1 MCRGL
6 AHALPLRLESNNQA
20 VLSITPSFKRQDG
33 RYIGLAEK
41 VVRDGREILT
51 LNWEQFQPSGYPQFS
66 KSDPGKCTNFETPSA
81 KTLHP
86 LVIKISE
93 TLINER
99 FQFYMANATLRYQQA
114 LHIQTVIFLFAFHKI
129 LDTGAVISESF
140 INPIPIAT
148 VNIEMD

>member
-93 TLINER
+93 TLINKKVSVL
-99 FQFYMANATLRYQQA
+99 Y
-114 LHIQTVIFLFAFHKI
+114 
-129 LDTGAVISESF
+129 G
-140 INPIPIAT
+140 
-148 VNIEMD
+148 